1 MSRIFRAIPTPFAPA
16 CDGHALAPIA
26 RLIVVRGAKP
36 GDVVAINPIE
46 LTPFATGTILRDFG
60 VLRRE
65 LPEPSLPVHDGR
77 AWFAATQPISARSR
91 RCAGSLK
98 PSYAALT
105 AAIST
110 KRTPAMFDDQ
120 LRCDE

>member
-1 MSRIFRAIPTPFAPA
+1 
-16 CDGHALAPIA
+16 
-26 RLIVVRGAKP
+26 VRGAKP

-120 LRCDE
+120 LRCGE